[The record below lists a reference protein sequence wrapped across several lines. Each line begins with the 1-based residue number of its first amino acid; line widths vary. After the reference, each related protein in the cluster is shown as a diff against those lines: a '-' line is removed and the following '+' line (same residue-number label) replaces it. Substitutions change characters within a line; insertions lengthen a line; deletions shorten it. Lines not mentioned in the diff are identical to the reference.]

1 MEKKN
6 LFGLC
11 PYVTLQKV
19 LTGKWSMYIMHLLT
33 DGPIRIRLCIKHT
46 CHWWTTRI
54 CETVSW
60 WECLITESSILII
73 LSIFSF
79 LIWFSFLLKLK
90 SFPLFSIIQFCIVSY
105 YYFSKINY
113 RYFAITFLSFCYKWR
128 SVSLALYISRLTSIT
143 FLITT

>member
-1 MEKKN
+1 M
-6 LFGLC
+6 
-11 PYVTLQKV
+11 
-19 LTGKWSMYIMHLLT
+19 LLIFVANNWLNDKEIRYDENNICRKEFENHT
-33 DGPIRIRLCIKHT
+33 RIRLCIKHT

-128 SVSLALYISRLTSIT
+128 SVFLALYISRLTSIT
-143 FLITT
+143 FPITT